1 MNSDV
6 VLFSELRESRVTYG
20 SEGSGDLS
28 LRDACFGKPRSVN
41 KRSFI
46 PSNVDFRCKDDNG
59 KGIKGGHQEGTQKT
73 KGKES
78 PHCCIDGHPP
88 HSKVR
93 VHPGEHSQ
101 EQSQV
106 WT

>member
-6 VLFSELRESRVTYG
+6 VLFSELREPRVAYG
-20 SEGSGDLS
+20 SEDSGDLS
-28 LRDACFGKPRSVN
+28 LRDACLGKPRSVN

-46 PSNVDFRCKDDNG
+46 PSNDDSRCKGDNG
-59 KGIKGGHQEGTQKT
+59 TKT

-78 PHCCIDGHPP
+78 PLCCIDGHPP

-93 VHPGEHSQ
+93 VHPAEHSQ
-101 EQSQV
+101 EQSRV